1 MTKVEII
8 ELYIRELECQVGL
21 SPARNM
27 RISIL
32 KEELS
37 KSLLIPNLSKCYS
50 LGTKLLLN
58 SNDLQDEE
66 VVILD
71 LTSSG
76 CPYVCGEN
84 FEGFIPQLTMPNT
97 IY

>member
-37 KSLLIPNLSKCYS
+37 KSLLTMNKWSNYCSCNNGIIVCQGCNGEKQGGLGECAGCKGSGVRTCGKC
-50 LGTKLLLN
+50 GGLN
-58 SNDLQDEE
+58 
-66 VVILD
+66 
-71 LTSSG
+71 
-76 CPYVCGEN
+76 
-84 FEGFIPQLTMPNT
+84 
-97 IY
+97 